1 MNAPRI
7 LILEDDDLQYEIY
20 DPAKGKKAATPG
32 AAASASG
39 GANTPQPK
47 ASRDA
52 VRVLTSIEFLQGGAK
67 VYESKP
73 VVASEVNAPERKAV
87 VFQIDLPLQ
96 SLKPGFYT
104 CQVNVVDDAAGTFVF
119 PRFALLVKPPAVAAA
134 GAATPSTVQQR

>member
-1 MNAPRI
+1 
-7 LILEDDDLQYEIY
+7 LYLQYEVY
-20 DPAKGKKAATPG
+20 DPAKGKKAAAPAG
-32 AAASASG
+32 ADAPAAG

-47 ASRDA
+47 ALRDA

-104 CQVNVVDDAAGTFVF
+104 CQVNVIDDVAGNFAF
-119 PRFALLVKPPAVAAA
+119 PRWPILVKEPAGPVAAS
-134 GAATPSTVQQR
+134 STIGGH